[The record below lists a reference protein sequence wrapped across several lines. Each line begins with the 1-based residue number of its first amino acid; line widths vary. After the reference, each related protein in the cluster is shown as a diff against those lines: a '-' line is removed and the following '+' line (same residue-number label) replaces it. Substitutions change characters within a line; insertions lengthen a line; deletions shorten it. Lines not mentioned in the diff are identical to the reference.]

1 MAHDTELDRNEAA
14 TPYKLAEARKRGQA
28 AKSPDVV
35 SALVFAAAVV
45 WLYASGFDAMR
56 AQFTFDRAL
65 LARAAESTATARDL
79 WELVAAGIVGLLHG
93 VLPFAAVCMAAGI
106 AGNVAQTGVLLST
119 HPITPDWTRL
129 HPMTGLKRLFSLRT
143 LFDAARA
150 CAKLAALTL
159 VLWLALGALLPALL
173 RTAALP
179 PMAQASTLVEA
190 VARVG
195 LQIALVLALIAA
207 IDLAWTRREFSKR
220 LRMSR
225 REVKDE
231 HKHREGDP
239 RVRARLRSLRREL
252 LERTRALARTRDAD
266 VLVTNPTHYAVA
278 LRYRHGEMAAPRLVA
293 KGAGQMAWAM
303 RKLAAR
309 HRIPVVQNRRLAR
322 ALYAEAALEHEI
334 PTHHYAQVARLM
346 VWLMALRNGAAA
358 MQKATQASTRTSTRR
373 ATP

>member
-14 TPYKLAEARKRGQA
+14 TPHKRAEARKRGQA
-28 AKSPDVV
+28 AKSADVV
-35 SALVFAAAVV
+35 SALVFAAAVA
-45 WLYASGFDAMR
+45 WLYASGFDALR

-65 LARAAESTATARDL
+65 LARAAAAPAQPREL
-79 WELVAAGIVGLLHG
+79 WDLVAAAIAQLLRA
-93 VLPFAAVCMAAGI
+93 VLPLAAVCMAAGV
-106 AGNVAQTGVLLST
+106 AGNLAQTGVLLST
-119 HPITPDWTRL
+119 HPLEPDWSRL

-150 CAKLAALTL
+150 CLK
-159 VLWLALGALLPALL
+159 LGALALVLGLALDAALPALA
-173 RTAALP
+173 RTSALPAAAQAAAL
-179 PMAQASTLVEA
+179 VDA

-195 LQIALVLALIAA
+195 LQIALALALVAA
-207 IDLAWTRREFSKR
+207 IDLVWTRREFAKR

-225 REVKDE
+225 REIREE

-239 RVRARLRSLRREL
+239 RVRARLRSLGREL

-278 LRYRHGEMAAPRLVA
+278 LAYRHGEMAAPKLVA

-309 HRIPVVQNRRLAR
+309 HRIPVVQNRSLAR
-322 ALYAEAALEHEI
+322 ALYAEAGLEQEI
-334 PTHHYAQVARLM
+334 PSRHYAQVARLM
-346 VWLMALRNGAAA
+346 VWLLALRGGAARPPA
-358 MQKATQASTRTSTRR
+358 PEAA
-373 ATP
+373 A